1 MYIPPSESPSASR
14 ACSSNASYA
23 SFWEYVGCGSNCV
36 HGVSRSPGFQY
47 SEFFFFN
54 FLRLVPFM
62 VAIIT
67 PTCMRSTIC
76 LPILRDFSL
85 CSFSSLPVSLTC
97 SLISFPILS
106 HDSLDGNTL
115 ANSRVSL
122 PLPSYSAEESS
133 VEVVVLCGHGAT
145 SF

>member
-76 LPILRDFSL
+76 LPILRDFS
-85 CSFSSLPVSLTC
+85 
-97 SLISFPILS
+97 SFPILS